1 MNLPKRGSLV
11 NLIVLPVCVDAMGR
25 DQNRLSGKPYTK
37 DAASN
42 RLPPLQ
48 GFNVNGMPTQGL
60 KLRFHTLGF
69 CIMPLQESMTLQG
82 WMNKSISQPEGQEVN
97 SILSIVLGLP
107 FETAK
112 NPGPF
117 NPIRSFL

>member
-1 MNLPKRGSLV
+1 MDLPKRGSLV

-25 DQNRLSGKPYTK
+25 DQHRLSGKPHTK

-69 CIMPLQESMTLQG
+69 CIMPLQG
-82 WMNKSISQPEGQEVN
+82 WMNKSISQPEGQEVQEVN
-97 SILSIVLGLP
+97 SILSIVFGLP
-107 FETAK
+107 FGNGEK
-112 NPGPF
+112 SWPV
-117 NPIRSFL
+117 